1 MNQELTLLDKFSGT
15 HLLMTFAIFAA
26 AGFAVVYL
34 DQYVFSKI
42 ESAVG
47 VTPTAF

>member
-1 MNQELTLLDKFSGT
+1 MNEELTVLDKFGGK
-15 HLLMTFAIFAA
+15 HLLITFAIFAA
-26 AGFAVVYL
+26 AGFAIVYL

-47 VTPTAF
+47 VTPTMF